1 MGHDS
6 SLLFQKV
13 YGCLVG
19 GLIGDAMGAP
29 AEGLHYD
36 EVAARFGELSEFQG
50 TGTDDSAIRLILV
63 DAILKNDGHVTADE
77 LAESFLRNKEKYY
90 RLFFIPVKNMLHKVE
105 SRLSLPVY
113 AGLGNM
119 HSSSS
124 AMAISPMGIVN
135 ACDPRQAATETFDVA
150 GLIHA
155 GDATFCRDGACAIA
169 AAVAEA
175 MKVDATVGSVLEAAI
190 GFLHPISSAEMIE
203 SIRESVTR
211 ARRTGDYER
220 FRKAFYETS
229 LRDIISDSRE
239 TVPCAL
245 SLFYLAKGD
254 PVKAIGYGANFGRDA
269 DTIATM
275 VGAIAGA
282 YAGASAF
289 PEHWLATVE
298 GDYGTQQ
305 PVSKDY
311 GVPATEAPDQRR
323 IAEALIGVIQHR
335 TAERRAA
342 LAALE
347 RLHKD

>member
-1 MGHDS
+1 MEHDS
-6 SLLFQKV
+6 SLLFQKT

-29 AEGLHYD
+29 AEGMHYRD
-36 EVAARFGELSEFQG
+36 VAERFGELRDFEG
-50 TGTDDSAIRLILV
+50 AGTDDSAIRLILI
-63 DAILKNDGHVTADE
+63 DAILKNDGCVTADQF
-77 LAESFLRNKEKYY
+77 AESFLRNKEKYY
-90 RLFFIPVKNMLHKVE
+90 PLFYIPVKNMLHKVE

-119 HSSSS
+119 QSSSS
-124 AMAISPMGIVN
+124 AMAISPMGIIN
-135 ACDPRQAATETFDVA
+135 ACNPRQAALETFDVA

-155 GDATFCRDGACAIA
+155 GDTTFCRDGACAIA

-175 MKVDATVGSVLEAAI
+175 MKVDATLDSVLEAAA
-190 GFLHPISSAEMIE
+190 GFLHPMSSQEMIE

-211 ARRTGDYER
+211 ARECGEYGAFRRT
-220 FRKAFYETS
+220 FYETS

-289 PEHWLATVE
+289 PEHWLAKVE
-298 GDYGTQQ
+298 SGYGTQQ

-311 GVPATEAPDQRR
+311 GVPATAAPDQRR
-323 IAEALIGVIQHR
+323 IAEALIGAIQYR